1 MSSKIKF
8 QTPSGM
14 HDILEEDFVY
24 FDKILDVVKEIANF
38 YHFQRIE
45 TPILENAEIF
55 IRGIGLNTDVVEKEM
70 FVFKTKGGDV
80 LTLRPEGTA
89 PIARAFIQHSMQ
101 NLPQPVKLWYFGPFF
116 RYERPQLGR
125 HRQFWQFG
133 FETVGE
139 KDPILDA
146 QIIQIFYSILQELKI
161 SPVVVKINSIGDR
174 FCRPYYKKVLK
185 SYLISKKESLCADCR
200 RRIVQNPL
208 RVLDCKEEKCQRIVA
223 EAPNILDYLCE
234 ECKKHFKEVLEA
246 LEELKLP
253 YQLDSKLVRGLDYYT
268 KTVFEI
274 VEESEK
280 GKALGALVGGGRY
293 DGLIK
298 SLGGKETPAVGG
310 AGGVERIVALLKDKF
325 PHLAKKGKK
334 PILFFAQL
342 GPLAK
347 KKALVL
353 LETFRKEK
361 IPVFESLGKDSL
373 KAQLRLASKVNAKYA
388 LILGQKEV
396 IEGNIILR
404 DMMTGTQEII
414 PLEKLIKVIK
424 NKIK

>member
-1 MSSKIKF
+1 
-8 QTPSGM
+8 M

-24 FDKILDVVKEIANF
+24 FDKILDAVKEIANF

-125 HRQFWQFG
+125 YRQFWQFG

-325 PHLAKKGKK
+325 PHLEKKGKK

>member
-24 FDKILDVVKEIANF
+24 FDKILDAVKEIANF

-125 HRQFWQFG
+125 YRQFWQFG

-325 PHLAKKGKK
+325 PHLEKKGKK